1 MLARELAPLYRYEN
15 CVVLALSDGGVL
27 VGSEI
32 AAALHAMLTLLVIED
47 IEIPGENIKFGGVS
61 QDGNFTY
68 NSSFSSGEVEEYV
81 SEFHGYLEDQKREV
95 FQKINR
101 LLGDGGLVDHEMLRD
116 QTVILVTD
124 GIDDTTII
132 DVAVDFLKPIRIE
145 KLVAAVPVVSVPA
158 VDKLHLAAD
167 ELHIL
172 DVKQNFMGTQHYY
185 EDNEL
190 PSHEEVIARINQ
202 IILNW
207 R

>member
-1 MLARELAPLYRYEN
+1 
-15 CVVLALSDGGVL
+15 
-27 VGSEI
+27 
-32 AAALHAMLTLLVIED
+32 
-47 IEIPGENIKFGGVS
+47 
-61 QDGNFTY
+61 
-68 NSSFSSGEVEEYV
+68 
-81 SEFHGYLEDQKREV
+81 
-95 FQKINR
+95 
-101 LLGDGGLVDHEMLRD
+101 MLRD

>member
-1 MLARELAPLYRYEN
+1 MYFESRSQAGELLARELAPLYRYEN

-47 IEIPGENIKFGGVS
+47 IEIPGENIKFGGVSQDGNFTYS

-132 DVAVDFLKPIRIE
+132 DVAVDFLKPIRISRFSE
-145 KLVAAVPVVSVPA
+145 TNSYRKISCSRTSGECASGR
-158 VDKLHLAAD
+158 
-167 ELHIL
+167 
-172 DVKQNFMGTQHYY
+172 Q
-185 EDNEL
+185 
-190 PSHEEVIARINQ
+190 IA
-202 IILNW
+202 LGGG
-207 R
+207 

>member
-1 MLARELAPLYRYEN
+1 MYFESRSQAGELLARELAPLYRYEN

-145 KLVAAVPVVSVPA
+145 KLVAAVPVVM
-158 VDKLHLAAD
+158 VD
-167 ELHIL
+167 
-172 DVKQNFMGTQHYY
+172 
-185 EDNEL
+185 
-190 PSHEEVIARINQ
+190 
-202 IILNW
+202 W
-207 R
+207 